1 MSAVT
6 DNFAMPTEFINNWFF
21 QLTGNSPF
29 LFAILDKQHHYVAVN
44 QHYCQL
50 SGLSREELVGRRDSE
65 ILGETFYHTLQ
76 PYYERALNG
85 EYVEGDV
92 ILNEHRH
99 HTCLYFSVSPLRDES
114 GEVTG
119 LALHAMDTSER
130 LHLAN
135 AVAEREDHF
144 NQLSQLMS
152 DGCLLIERNQVLS
165 ANPMAAQLLGFASPD
180 DMTGEDL
187 GQLLIDSR
195 NNRPF
200 GEQLAGLSN
209 GKAYHCLTSQ
219 RCQVEN
225 VLTLTLKDTQVVGS
239 PASLV
244 VLRQPQTQQVQP
256 EQVEQLIHTDPLTGL
271 YNRHGFSRRLE
282 QMINRQTP
290 LVMLYL
296 DIDNFK
302 NINDS
307 LGHHIGDRV
316 LQEISQRLR
325 QLLPENAVIGH
336 LGGDEFGILLPDP
349 IHAEIGE
356 QVSKKIIALVN
367 QPFDLMHFSKHLAC
381 SIGMVNYPGNGSD
394 ARLLLQHADTA
405 MYEAKNR
412 GRNRLVTFDETMNKE
427 ARMRLW
433 LEIELQKALQNKGLE
448 VWYQPKVSARDF
460 SIHGAEA
467 LVRWKHP
474 IEGYISPAQFI
485 PVAERSGLIEQLG
498 QVVMK
503 EVFTTV
509 KYWKRQG
516 ILQGR
521 VAINLSPQQFGNP
534 NLIQY
539 VSDLQRATGVNPDD
553 ITFELTESAMLG
565 ENEHTI
571 QMLNAIKK
579 LGFALSI
586 DDFGTGYSSL
596 SYLARFPL
604 DELKIDRAFIKDL
617 ETVPKQLTLIENI
630 INLGKSLN
638 MSVVA
643 EGVETRQQAALLSNL
658 NCDFIQG
665 FHFFRP
671 LPKNDLETI
680 LMKNF
685 RGRF

>member
-50 SGLSREELVGRRDSE
+50 SGLSRDELVGRRDSE
-65 ILGETFYHTLQ
+65 ILGETFYRTLQ

-92 ILNEHRH
+92 ILDEHRH
-99 HTCLYFSVSPLRDES
+99 HTSLYFSVSPLRDES

-119 LALHAMDTSER
+119 LALHAIDTSER

-135 AVAEREDHF
+135 AVAEHEDHF
-144 NQLSQLMS
+144 NQLTQLMS
-152 DGCLLIERNQVLS
+152 DGCLLIERNHVLS

-225 VLTLTLKDTQVVGS
+225 ALTLTLKDTLVVGS

-244 VLRQPQTQQVQP
+244 VLRLPQTQQVQP

-282 QMINRQTP
+282 QMITRQTP

-381 SIGMVNYPGNGSD
+381 SIGMVNYPGNGND

-460 SIHGAEA
+460 SIYGAEA

-498 QVVMK
+498 QVVMR

-658 NCDFIQG
+658 NCDYIQG

-680 LMKNF
+680 LLKNF